1 MYVCAYV
8 IIIYIDIRI
17 YIYTHT
23 RPAESHSTIFSQLRI
38 HTHNSSALHFCIY
51 NIHQYSKSQPV
62 GLLQSRTV
70 SFSSGSVTTTEEFGE
85 FLVLLLGLLLLLLR
99 VLGQPLRMSHTFH
112 KYFGGLSLFPRHNS
126 QLVVRPLAFAQR
138 KAQLGRRRL
147 NRISTER
154 LWAFSFLQG
163 HPATCLCT
171 SLWF

>member
-1 MYVCAYV
+1 MH
-8 IIIYIDIRI
+8 
-17 YIYTHT
+17 THT
-23 RPAESHSTIFSQLRI
+23 RPAVSHSTIFSQLRI

-70 SFSSGSVTTTEEFGE
+70 SFSFAGSVTTTEEFGE
-85 FLVLLLGLLLLLLR
+85 RFLVLLLGLLLLLLLLLR
-99 VLGQPLRMSHTFH
+99 VLRGQPLRMSHTFH
-112 KYFGGLSLFPRHNS
+112 KYYGGLSLFPRMWHNS

-147 NRISTER
+147 NRISTAR